1 MSKCLV
7 FEDGE
12 LINDINYDKLWS
24 GYFSEV
30 NKNGPIINF
39 IKNNLPKNTIFV
51 VPKSDGNIKKQ
62 HSIDYKDIEWNEIQP
77 FIDYAKN
84 KNKTFILGVLS
95 HVDKEEEDI
104 NYLYIP
110 LDDNF
115 FENGVEHYFP
125 NDNLLS
131 WKDRSSDL
139 CWRGGCSGVLG
150 GDSLRVNFV
159 KKLFGYPN
167 AENIRLS
174 NWWSENKN
182 IPSEYFADRIN
193 YTEFLKYKIFFI
205 VDGNVIASN
214 HMWGFASGCVPFLIS
229 NGKCWF
235 SWFIKPYVHYI
246 PINYDLSNL
255 IEQIE
260 YIKNNDE
267 IAEKIASNAL
277 QFSKEYFS
285 SDYQKKYL
293 LENINKFTRTT
304 ISVPRFQSKKR
315 KVIECFTFYNE
326 LELLYYKLNLLYESV
341 DYFILV
347 ESNYTYAGNRKE
359 LFYKNN
365 SYLFKKF
372 SDKIVHIVI
381 DLPFIHP
388 TIDYNK
394 NEQWAN
400 EFFQRNSI
408 DKGIKLLNLNDDDL
422 IIISDLDEIIS
433 PNNISIFKN
442 VNNVKEGFI
451 LVTDMYYYNLNC
463 RHKEGWERV
472 KLVTYKKYKESTPQ
486 AIRMEL
492 ILPKIHKCGWHLSY
506 FGDAKFINNKLL
518 EFGHQEYN
526 SEHYTNISN
535 IENKLSS
542 GVDLFNRSYVLIDN
556 VKIEDNFF
564 LPPKYNLYLNNY
576 FKKSQPKKYKKKIVI
591 YFHIC
596 CINNWLEIV
605 TNLLFKIKLS
615 GLYSNIFEIRCVVL
629 GNYEN
634 IEENKSF
641 FQDNKIKIIY
651 NSNEI
656 SSYEKKTINM
666 LYEDS
671 MVEDFYVLYIHSK
684 GVKHYNT
691 HLEENV
697 YDWVEYLS
705 YFNIY
710 MYEKNIELLDKYDAV
725 GVNLQVH
732 PGECPL
738 HYSGNFWWSKS
749 SHIKKLHII
758 NDDYYNSPEF
768 WITSTKGNYVT
779 LWNSDT
785 HHYNSPYKF
794 INYENKDIYMKIFTQ
809 E

>member
-30 NKNGPIINF
+30 NKNGPLIHF
-39 IKNNLPKNTIFV
+39 IKTNLPKNTIFV

-62 HSIDYKDIEWNEIQP
+62 HAGDYKDIEWDEIQS

-84 KNKTFILGVLS
+84 KKKIFILGVLS
-95 HVDKEEEDI
+95 HVDKEEDI
-104 NYLYIP
+104 NYLYLP

-115 FENGVEHYFP
+115 FEKGIEYYFP
-125 NDNLLS
+125 HDQLLK
-131 WKDRSSDL
+131 WQDRSSDL
-139 CWRGGCSGVLG
+139 SWRGGCSGVKDG
-150 GDSLRVNFV
+150 YSLRVNFV

-167 AENIRLS
+167 AENVRLS

-182 IPSEYFADRIN
+182 IACEYFADRIN

-235 SWFIKPYVHYI
+235 SSFIKPYVHYI
-246 PINYDLSNL
+246 PVNYDLSNL

-260 YIKNNDE
+260 YIKNNDAM
-267 IAEKIASNAL
+267 AEKIAKNAL

-293 LENINKFTRTT
+293 VENINKFTRTT
-304 ISVPRFQSKKR
+304 SEAPRVQGTKR
-315 KVIECFTFYNE
+315 KIIDCFTFYNE
-326 LELLYYKLNLLYESV
+326 LELLYYRLNLLYESV
-341 DYFILV
+341 DYFIIV
-347 ESNYTYAGNRKE
+347 ESNYTYAGHKKD

-372 SDKIVHIVI
+372 SNKIIHIVV
-381 DLPFIHP
+381 DLPFIYP
-388 TIDYNK
+388 NIDYNRD
-394 NEQWAN
+394 EQWTN
-400 EFFQRNSI
+400 ENFQRNSI
-408 DKGIKLLNLNDDDL
+408 DKGIKLLNLNDSDL

-433 PNNISIFKN
+433 PNNISVFKN
-442 VNNVKEGFI
+442 LNNITDGFV

-463 RHKEGWERV
+463 RHKEDWERI
-472 KLVTYKKYKESTPQ
+472 KLVTYKKYKETTPQ
-486 AIRMEL
+486 NIRIEL
-492 ILPKIHKCGWHLSY
+492 QLPKIHKCGWHLSY

-526 SEHYTNISN
+526 SEAYTNISN

-542 GVDLFNRSYVLIDN
+542 GIDLFNRSYVLIDN

-576 FKKSQPKKYKKKIVI
+576 LKKSQPKKGEQKIVV

-596 CINNWLEIV
+596 CINNWVEIV

-615 GLYSNIFEIRCVVL
+615 GLYNNIFEIRCVVL
-629 GNYEN
+629 GNDKN
-634 IEENKSF
+634 IEDNKQIF
-641 FQDNKIKIIY
+641 EDNKIKIIY
-651 NSNEI
+651 NSDDI
-656 SSYEKKTINM
+656 SCYEKQTINM
-666 LYEDS
+666 IYQDS

-691 HLEENV
+691 LLEENV

-710 MYEKNIELLDKYDAV
+710 MHETNIELLDKYDAV
-725 GVNLQVH
+725 GVNLQVK
-732 PGECPL
+732 PGDYPL

-749 SHIKKLHII
+749 SHIKNLHII
-758 NDDYYNSPEF
+758 NDDHYNSPEF
-768 WITSTKGNYVT
+768 WITTTKGNYVS
-779 LWNSDT
+779 LWHSNT
-785 HHYNSPYKF
+785 HHYDSPYKF
-794 INYENKDIYMKIFTQ
+794 INYENKEIDLKIIAK